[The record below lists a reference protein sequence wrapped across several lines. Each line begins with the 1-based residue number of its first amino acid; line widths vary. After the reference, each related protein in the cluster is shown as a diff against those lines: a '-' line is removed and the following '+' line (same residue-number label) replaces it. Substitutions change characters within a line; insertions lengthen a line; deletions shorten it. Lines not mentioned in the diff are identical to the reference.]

1 MAHVD
6 WSIKGQ
12 EIATCNCNW
21 GCPCQF
27 NALPSNGNCR
37 ATMAIRIDEGHF
49 GDVKLDGLK
58 IAAVLAW
65 PGAVHQGHGEAQFII
80 DERATPDQ
88 HEALLKIMHGEET
101 DPFATFFSVYSAM
114 VETFHEPVSR
124 PIEFEADTEE
134 RTSRFSVPG
143 IVTTTTE
150 PIRNPV
156 TGNPHRARVVL
167 PHGFEYT
174 EAEYASGNWQSTGVI
189 ANHLANR
196 HAHLATVHVGPHGV
210 IR

>member
-6 WSIKGQ
+6 WSIKGP

-37 ATMAIRIDEGHF
+37 ATLAIRIDEGHF
-49 GDVKLDGLK
+49 GDVRLDGLK
-58 IAAVLAW
+58 IASVLAW

-80 DERATPDQ
+80 DERATPAQRD
-88 HEALLKIMHGEET
+88 ALLKIMRGEET
-101 DPFATFFSVYSAM
+101 EPFATFFAVYSAM
-114 VETFHEPVSR
+114 VEKFHEPLSS
-124 PIEFEADTEE
+124 PIEFEIDVEE

-156 TGNPHRARVVL
+156 TGNPHRAKVVL
-167 PHGFEYT
+167 PHGFEYS
-174 EAEYASGNWQSTGVI
+174 EAEFASGNWQTTGVI
-189 ANHLANR
+189 ANDLTKR
-196 HAHLATVHVGPHGV
+196 HAHLATIHVGPHGV